1 MLVQNSSTEDV
12 EGQPS
17 MRSHWQQKGKGKA
30 GNGGKKLK
38 LSEFPC
44 AARRTLQ
51 KAREFMTVKLV
62 TENAFPSNETRI
74 LWANECYSLA
84 CGEEFEGFLSN
95 PGVFFVLQ
103 SDAHF

>member
-38 LSEFPC
+38 LSEFPR
-44 AARRTLQ
+44 AA
-51 KAREFMTVKLV
+51 
-62 TENAFPSNETRI
+62 
-74 LWANECYSLA
+74 
-84 CGEEFEGFLSN
+84 
-95 PGVFFVLQ
+95 
-103 SDAHF
+103 